1 MAVNPKVGAD
11 DTVKKKARSTSQFA
25 LILKRLKRSKS
36 AIVGLCIILFLV
48 IIAILAPWITP
59 YRYDQTDLKN
69 TFSPPTWQHPFGTDD
84 LGRDILSR
92 IMYGGRYSLRIGII
106 AVGAAAIAG
115 TVIGSIAGYFGGWF
129 DLILMRALDIFQA
142 IPGLVL
148 SIAVSAVLGAGFGN
162 CILALAIGLTPG
174 YARLIRA
181 SILNVRKME
190 YLEAATLINA
200 NHFRIIVKHVL
211 PNAIAPLI
219 VSATMGVAS
228 AILVAASLSFI
239 GLGVQ
244 PPTPEWGAML
254 SAGRK
259 YIRQYPHLVIFP
271 GVTIMAAVLSLNMIG
286 DGLRD
291 ALDPKLKN

>member
-1 MAVNPKVGAD
+1 MVMNQKMANQD
-11 DTVKKKARSTSQFA
+11 NVKKKNKSSSQFA
-25 LILKRLKRSKS
+25 AILKRLRRNKS
-36 AIVGLCIILFLV
+36 AMIGLYIILFLV
-48 IIAILAPWITP
+48 IIAILAPWISP
-59 YRYDQTDLKN
+59 YKYDQTDLKN
-69 TFSPPTWQHPFGTDD
+69 AFAAPSWQHPFGTDD

-115 TVIGSIAGYFGGWF
+115 IVIGSIAGYFGGSA
-129 DLILMRALDIFQA
+129 DLVIMRFLDIVQA
-142 IPGLVL
+142 VPGLIL
-148 SIAVSAVLGAGFGN
+148 SIAVSAVLGAGFSN
-162 CILALAIGLTPG
+162 CILALAIGLTSG
-174 YARLIRA
+174 FARIIRA

-190 YLEAATLINA
+190 YLEAAILINA
-200 NHFRIIVKHVL
+200 RNFRIIVKHVL

-219 VSATMGVAS
+219 VFATMNVAS
-228 AILVAASLSFI
+228 AILIAASLSFI

-254 SAGRK
+254 SAGRSF
-259 YIRQYPHLVIFP
+259 IRQYPHLVIFP
-271 GVTIMAAVLSLNMIG
+271 GVTIMIAVLSLNMLG